1 MGQTAATVLGAL
13 LAAVVA
19 LSGYAL
25 TQAWNRR
32 ERRARTYAEAL
43 SAIRD
48 YQELPYRIYRRQASD
63 AETRDM
69 LGRLHSEAAGKVRF
83 YMATLE
89 MESPLA
95 AQAYR
100 NLRNQTRKRGA
111 LYRDWAW
118 QQTPIADDSSMAL
131 NPPFH
136 HDNDEEERLCISC
149 MRHDLRIFNRRHSR
163 RLVAELDQLR
173 NRRQSEVPLS
183 FQDMER
189 RFQRSREKLAKH
201 RGPSS
206 SPT

>member
-1 MGQTAATVLGAL
+1 
-13 LAAVVA
+13 
-19 LSGYAL
+19 
-25 TQAWNRR
+25 
-32 ERRARTYAEAL
+32 
-43 SAIRD
+43 
-48 YQELPYRIYRRQASD
+48 
-63 AETRDM
+63 M

-100 NLRNQTRKRGA
+100 DLRNQTRKRGA

-149 MRHDLRIFNRRHSR
+149 MRHDLRSLFISEFEEVQANSGSE
-163 RLVAELDQLR
+163 RLQIGSERPPVVGVENAPRFDVSDCTLDWSAKAAHVYVELVL
-173 NRRQSEVPLS
+173 PL
-183 FQDMER
+183 
-189 RFQRSREKLAKH
+189 K
-201 RGPSS
+201 
-206 SPT
+206 